1 MSSTGKLSGAQRRK
15 RKAKAA
21 EEARKSSKLLAAFLK
36 VDKEAEHDDLG
47 SKSAN
52 EESEAKRMESEVTS
66 DNINDSDETSDESEV
81 VAGQEDPKPGPSQL
95 IYHNNPIITFGDIGF
110 MSFTAAA
117 KPCIDDATKELLVK
131 TGPDAF
137 RNEDA
142 TLPRTLSGTKAVAR
156 GMTKNWFHKS
166 LPNGQQ
172 VPRTWLLYSPH
183 KSAAYCFCCLL
194 FPHSPSN
201 MRSALESPDGFTIWK
216 KSEKLKNHEECQ
228 SHRKSFL
235 EWKEMERAL
244 RLKGGV
250 DEILEKQVQDE
261 KKRWREILKRIID
274 VIKLLASQNLA
285 LRGHVEQLDSD
296 NPGNF
301 LATLKFLSFYDTLL
315 ENHLKNVRENPHS
328 VSYLSHDIQNEFLS
342 LLAGAVR
349 DKIIKEIKEA
359 KYFGILYDSTPDVSH
374 TEQLSQVI
382 RYVQSDFETGNVRV
396 KETFIKFVELDK
408 KDAAGYEAIILKS
421 LQDDGLNFLD
431 CRAQVY
437 DNAAVMSGS
446 ISGVQTRLRERNP
459 KAVFINCDN
468 HSLNLAGVHAA
479 SVDPTIITFFG
490 TVQEVYSF
498 FSGSTTRWKKMS
510 EMLDLTV
517 KKESDTRWSAR
528 EAAVRAI
535 AVSYGKLVGLLQ
547 SLNEDQHES
556 TDTRAKAGILL
567 KSLLTFNCVVYL
579 YFWNEVLH
587 KINVVQK
594 RLQSPNMNLHEAATD
609 LDSLWK
615 NFTDDRDNLCA
626 RSLQQGLQLADKW
639 EIATERRMRRK
650 RLMPGE
656 SEPDAGLSVQDEA
669 SRVMKLS
676 LDTLCQELQ
685 ERSIRLQELNSKFGF
700 LLNVQSLING
710 NVESD
715 LVHQCAD
722 FGVVYEGDVNGAA
735 LYQEITDCQMLFA
748 NRQTLPSTP
757 EELLKA
763 TIQYGKDVFPNL
775 QTALQILLTMPV
787 SVASCERS
795 FSKLKII
802 KTYLRSTM
810 AQERLGNLAILSI
823 EKEVFNSVDFD
834 QIIDQFA
841 EKKSR
846 KASF

>member
-1 MSSTGKLSGAQRRK
+1 
-15 RKAKAA
+15 
-21 EEARKSSKLLAAFLK
+21 
-36 VDKEAEHDDLG
+36 
-47 SKSAN
+47 
-52 EESEAKRMESEVTS
+52 
-66 DNINDSDETSDESEV
+66 
-81 VAGQEDPKPGPSQL
+81 
-95 IYHNNPIITFGDIGF
+95 
-110 MSFTAAA
+110 
-117 KPCIDDATKELLVK
+117 
-131 TGPDAF
+131 
-137 RNEDA
+137 
-142 TLPRTLSGTKAVAR
+142 
-156 GMTKNWFHKS
+156 
-166 LPNGQQ
+166 
-172 VPRTWLLYSPH
+172 
-183 KSAAYCFCCLL
+183 
-194 FPHSPSN
+194 
-201 MRSALESPDGFTIWK
+201 
-216 KSEKLKNHEECQ
+216 
-228 SHRKSFL
+228 
-235 EWKEMERAL
+235 MERAL

-250 DEILEKQVQDE
+250 DEILEKQIQDE

-359 KYFGILYDSTPDVSH
+359 KYFGILYDFTPDVSH

-382 RYVQSDFETGNVRV
+382 HYVQSDFETGNVRV

-431 CRAQVY
+431 CHAQMY

-490 TVQEVYSF
+490 TVQKVYSF

-567 KSLLTFNCVVYL
+567 KSLLTFNYVVYL
-579 YFWNEVLH
+579 YFWNKVLH

-710 NVESD
+710 DVESD
-715 LVHQCAD
+715 LVHQC
-722 FGVVYEGDVNGAA
+722 
-735 LYQEITDCQMLFA
+735 Q
-748 NRQTLPSTP
+748 
-757 EELLKA
+757 
-763 TIQYGKDVFPNL
+763 
-775 QTALQILLTMPV
+775 
-787 SVASCERS
+787 
-795 FSKLKII
+795 
-802 KTYLRSTM
+802 
-810 AQERLGNLAILSI
+810 
-823 EKEVFNSVDFD
+823 
-834 QIIDQFA
+834 
-841 EKKSR
+841 
-846 KASF
+846 

>member
-594 RLQSPNMNLHEAATD
+594 CLQSPNMNLHEAATD

-676 LDTLCQELQ
+676 LDTLRQELQ

>member
-1 MSSTGKLSGAQRRK
+1 
-15 RKAKAA
+15 
-21 EEARKSSKLLAAFLK
+21 
-36 VDKEAEHDDLG
+36 
-47 SKSAN
+47 
-52 EESEAKRMESEVTS
+52 MESEVTS
-66 DNINDSDETSDESEV
+66 DNSDETSDESEV

-117 KPCIDDATKELLVK
+117 RPCIDDATKELLVK

-431 CRAQVY
+431 CRAQ
-437 DNAAVMSGS
+437 S
-446 ISGVQTRLRERNP
+446 TRLRERNP

-479 SVDPTIITFFG
+479 SVDPTIITFFE

-528 EAAVRAI
+528 EAA
-535 AVSYGKLVGLLQ
+535 
-547 SLNEDQHES
+547 HES

-579 YFWNEVLH
+579 YFWNEVLL

-763 TIQYGKDVFPNL
+763 TIQYGKYVFPNL